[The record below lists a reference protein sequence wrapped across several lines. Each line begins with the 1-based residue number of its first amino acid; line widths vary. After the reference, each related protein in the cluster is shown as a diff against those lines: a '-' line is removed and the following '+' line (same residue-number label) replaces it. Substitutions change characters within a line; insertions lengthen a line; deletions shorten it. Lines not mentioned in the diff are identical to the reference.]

1 MERMLLCRLYQVD
14 KVRAHQ
20 VERRTQGVRPEV
32 RPALPCSFR
41 QFTVVILVMQQP
53 NKTNPIDAT
62 PTDKPYFTPHT
73 ISTHQN
79 VKIGNQCIS

>member
-1 MERMLLCRLYQVD
+1 MAGPTNVALGEAELSSERERKSVRKLYGSGSL
-14 KVRAHQ
+14 
-20 VERRTQGVRPEV
+20 T
-32 RPALPCSFR
+32 
-41 QFTVVILVMQQP
+41 TVVILVMQQP

-79 VKIGNQCIS
+79 VKIRNQCIS